1 MVGCRQK
8 CWELLWM
15 TQRGLWAWRQRDA
28 VIVLTLG
35 LMVHVLKQSFLEGIR
50 ELHLFCIQ
58 DQWQM
63 ERLKKRQLKPF
74 FLSFLQS
81 QHEVGE
87 KFRSLLWKVKENVGI
102 ILQKA
107 FLLKQTVNLID
118 DSVPQ
123 TFYHKPQR
131 FTLPDLKGSLQEFET
146 FLILFWSKCS
156 EWLVS
161 SVRRL
166 PLVSFRDAQSCT
178 TLPDLVSQGG
188 WIFTKVTT
196 VHVLWVRNKKKHVTY
211 LF

>member
-1 MVGCRQK
+1 
-8 CWELLWM
+8 
-15 TQRGLWAWRQRDA
+15 
-28 VIVLTLG
+28 
-35 LMVHVLKQSFLEGIR
+35 
-50 ELHLFCIQ
+50 
-58 DQWQM
+58 M

-107 FLLKQTVNLID
+107 FLLKQTVNLTD

-146 FLILFWSKCS
+146 FLILF
-156 EWLVS
+156 
-161 SVRRL
+161 
-166 PLVSFRDAQSCT
+166 
-178 TLPDLVSQGG
+178 
-188 WIFTKVTT
+188 
-196 VHVLWVRNKKKHVTY
+196 
-211 LF
+211 